1 MMLVARRCGKRIES
15 FAPYLESLVPWLES
29 FAPGLSV
36 LSVCCLLLL
45 LRSGWHI
52 IVQVHA

>member
-1 MMLVARRCGKRIES
+1 MLVARRCGKRIES